1 METRDIISDT
11 GTHRSF
17 LKYSGREYGIL
28 CRISELQMREIFSV
42 ISQIFLT
49 SEMILSNVSNNFGFS
64 SGKCPLSWKA
74 LEAPIAAK

>member
-1 METRDIISDT
+1 METRDIISGT

-42 ISQIFLT
+42 ISQIFFADFRNDL
-49 SEMILSNVSNNFGFS
+49 I
-64 SGKCPLSWKA
+64 KCFQ
-74 LEAPIAAK
+74 